1 MRVSSLLV
9 VAGALALAPG
19 AFAQAFATNHLSG
32 NSDDSDALIMFD
44 PSDPSGYTTVGS
56 MGVPNIGF
64 SGLDFDANGNLWAYA
79 SYYKSTGGAASGLY
93 SVDPSTGQA
102 TAVGQSFQSLQDLAY
117 NPANGKMYGV
127 NTQQASITRL
137 YEVDLATGAT
147 TQVGEVS
154 GLPGQHYI
162 QGLGIDSQG
171 NFFLHDVANDV
182 IFRGDGSSFSS
193 MYELDIVTVSSQGLG
208 IDWSRDDTGYHTL
221 VGQGEFPNYVSTVN
235 SFAVDGSGY
244 FEGDA
249 FGPNDEGGFPP
260 VQAGDIAI
268 MPIPAP
274 GGAAI
279 VALAGGVALRRRRS

>member
-1 MRVSSLLV
+1 
-9 VAGALALAPG
+9 
-19 AFAQAFATNHLSG
+19 
-32 NSDDSDALIMFD
+32 
-44 PSDPSGYTTVGS
+44 
-56 MGVPNIGF
+56 
-64 SGLDFDANGNLWAYA
+64 
-79 SYYKSTGGAASGLY
+79 
-93 SVDPSTGQA
+93 
-102 TAVGQSFQSLQDLAY
+102 
-117 NPANGKMYGV
+117 MYGV

-249 FGPNDEGGFPP
+249 FGPNDQGGFPP